1 MQTLS
6 SLQQTKEI
14 SSLLK
19 ETHSIAI
26 VGLSPKENRPSNMV
40 GRYLLDAGYTI
51 FPVNPGQKEILGK
64 TCYSDLRSIPHPI
77 DIVDIFR
84 KSEDVLQVV
93 EQVIELNP
101 LPRAVW
107 MQQGIINEAAAE
119 LARSNGIYVVM
130 DRCIKVDH
138 NTLLSR

>member
-1 MQTLS
+1 
-6 SLQQTKEI
+6 
-14 SSLLK
+14 
-19 ETHSIAI
+19 
-26 VGLSPKENRPSNMV
+26 
-40 GRYLLDAGYTI
+40 
-51 FPVNPGQKEILGK
+51 
-64 TCYSDLRSIPHPI
+64 
-77 DIVDIFR
+77 
-84 KSEDVLQVV
+84 LQVV

-119 LARSNGIYVVM
+119 LARSKGIYVVM

>member
-1 MQTLS
+1 MQTLNT
-6 SLQQTKEI
+6 LQQTSEI
-14 SSLLK
+14 ANLLK
-19 ETHSIAI
+19 EVHSIAI

-51 FPVNPGQKEILGK
+51 YPVNPGQKEILGR
-64 TCYSDLRSIPHPI
+64 TCYADLRSIPHPI

-119 LARSNGIYVVM
+119 LARGKGIYVVM